1 MKRRKRVWLSEAV
14 SWRESWTA
22 QPNLSSACYFD
33 GELDL
38 TPPQHRSGQLSTK
51 LAWQF
56 CAQRKTCSQQPH
68 AYSSELGQL
77 CSLGSSDFL
86 CSEKSLVRFK
96 WGKEIGLAR
105 EDRDS

>member
-51 LAWQF
+51 LAWQPI
-56 CAQRKTCSQQPH
+56 AKEDLQP
-68 AYSSELGQL
+68 AASCLFLRAGAAVFLGEFRL
-77 CSLGSSDFL
+77 SLQ
-86 CSEKSLVRFK
+86 
-96 WGKEIGLAR
+96 
-105 EDRDS
+105 